1 MEISLIDKL
10 PKRPN
15 CIMLLPLSAIESARL
30 ARDLSIPSLSE
41 SAFSEDGVSDARL
54 YINSVGQNVIISP
67 QIKDDH
73 EGLRTALD
81 KAMRIVLSS
90 KFTELIIIAENRDSR
105 DLLTII
111 TRSVYDN
118 FYTFDKY
125 KSKGRQ
131 VIALE
136 DLQIYTGRANTPID
150 HGVLKEQIV
159 INQCVGYARDLAN
172 TPPNICNPEW
182 LATSVLR
189 LGRESNSLNVES
201 LDDVALRSES
211 MNAML
216 AVASGSSN
224 SARLLLITHK
234 GMGGSRRPIVLIGKG
249 VTFDTGGISLKPPAK
264 MDEMKY
270 DMCGAAAVIATMK
283 ILDMLQT
290 PLNVIAIVP
299 CVENMPSGTAYRP
312 GDIITT
318 KLGKSVEVL
327 NTDAEGRLILADSMT
342 FAERYNPLQIIDV
355 ATLTGA
361 CVVAL
366 GRHLSAMYSNNDQL
380 AESLM
385 KAGKSSLDS
394 IWRMPLGAAYHRQLR
409 SNFADLANIGGP
421 EGGSVTAACFL
432 ENFVPEKTP
441 WAHLDV
447 AGTAWVTG
455 GRKGATGRPT
465 ALLAQYLLDL
475 SRGA

>member
-10 PKRPN
+10 PKRPS
-15 CIMLLPLSAIESARL
+15 CIMLLPISVLESARL
-30 ARDLSIPSLSE
+30 ARDLSIPTLSE
-41 SAFSEDGVSDARL
+41 TAFSEDGAGDARL
-54 YINSVGQNVIISP
+54 YINSVGQNVIVSP
-67 QIKDDH
+67 QIKDDNDS
-73 EGLRTALD
+73 LRASLD
-81 KAMRIVLSS
+81 RAMGIVLSS
-90 KFTELIIIAENRDSR
+90 KFTELVIIAEKRDSN
-105 DLLTII
+105 DLLTIV
-111 TRSVYDN
+111 TRSVFDSCYV
-118 FYTFDKY
+118 FDKY
-125 KSKGRQ
+125 KSKGRK
-131 VIALE
+131 VIALKQ
-136 DLQIYTGRANTPID
+136 LQIYTGRINTPVD
-150 HGVLKEQIV
+150 HGSLKEQIV

-189 LGRESNSLNVES
+189 LGRESNGLNVES

-234 GMGGSRRPIVLIGKG
+234 GMGSNRRPVVLIGKG

-270 DMCGAAAVIATMK
+270 DMCGAAAVIAAMK
-283 ILDMLQT
+283 MLDMLQVK
-290 PLNVIAIVP
+290 LNVIAIVP

-327 NTDAEGRLILADSMT
+327 NTDAEGRLILADSIT

-366 GRHLSAMYSNNDQL
+366 GRHLSAMYSNDDQL
-380 AESLM
+380 AESLLS
-385 KAGKSSLDS
+385 ASKSSLDS
-394 IWRMPLGAAYHRQLR
+394 IWRMPLGSAYHRQLK

-432 ENFVPEKTP
+432 ENFVPDTTP

-455 GRKGATGRPT
+455 AQKGATGRPT

-475 SRGA
+475 SRA

>member
-10 PKRPN
+10 PQRPS
-15 CIMLLPLSAIESARL
+15 CIMLLPTSVVESAHL
-30 ARDLSIPSLSE
+30 ARDFSIPSLSD
-41 SAFSEDGVSDARL
+41 SAFSEDGAIDARL
-54 YINSVGQNVIISP
+54 YINSVGQNVIVSP

-73 EGLRTALD
+73 EGLRSALD
-81 KAMRIVLSS
+81 RAMQIVLSS
-90 KFTELIIIAENRDSR
+90 KFTELVLIAEKRDSR
-105 DLLTII
+105 YLLTVIA
-111 TRSVYDN
+111 RSVFDN
-118 FYTFDKY
+118 CYIFDKY
-125 KSKGRQ
+125 KSKGRR
-131 VIALE
+131 VIALKE
-136 DLQIYTGRANTPID
+136 LKIYTGRVNTPVD
-150 HGVLKEQIV
+150 HGLLQDQIV
-159 INQCVGYARDLAN
+159 INQCVDYARDLAN

-201 LDDVALRSES
+201 LDDVALRSER

-216 AVASGSSN
+216 AVASGSDN

-234 GMGGSRRPIVLIGKG
+234 GMSSNRRPIVLIGKG

-283 ILDMLQT
+283 ILDMLQVK
-290 PLNVIAIVP
+290 LNVIAIVP

-327 NTDAEGRLILADSMT
+327 NTDAEGRLILADSIT
-342 FAERYNPLQIIDV
+342 FAERYNPMQIIDV

-380 AESLM
+380 AESLLS
-385 KAGKSSLDS
+385 AGKSSLDS
-394 IWRMPLGAAYHRQLR
+394 IWRMPLGTAYHRQLK

-421 EGGSVTAACFL
+421 EAGSVTAACFL
-432 ENFVPEKTP
+432 ESFVPEKTP

-447 AGTAWVTG
+447 AGTAWVSG
-455 GRKGATGRPT
+455 DKKGATGRPT
-465 ALLAQYLLDL
+465 ALLAQYLLEL
-475 SRGA
+475 SRA

>member
-10 PKRPN
+10 PKRPS
-15 CIMLLPLSAIESARL
+15 CIMLLPTSVLESARL
-30 ARDLSIPSLSE
+30 ARDLSIPTLSE
-41 SAFSEDGVSDARL
+41 TAFSEDGTGNARL
-54 YINSVGQNVIISP
+54 YINSVGQNVIVSP
-67 QIKDDH
+67 QVKEDNDS
-73 EGLRTALD
+73 LRTALD
-81 KAMRIVLSS
+81 QGMRIVLDS
-90 KFTELIIIAENRDSR
+90 KFTELVIIAEKRDAH

-111 TRSVYDN
+111 TRSVFDN
-118 FYTFDKY
+118 SYVFDKY
-125 KSKGRQ
+125 KSKGRI
-131 VIALE
+131 VLALKE
-136 DLQIYTGRANTPID
+136 LQIYTGRVSTPVD
-150 HGVLKEQIV
+150 QGLLKEQIV

-189 LGRESNSLNVES
+189 LGRESNGLNVEA

-224 SARLLLITHK
+224 SARLLVINHK
-234 GMGGSRRPIVLIGKG
+234 GMGSSRRPIVLIGKG

-283 ILDMLQT
+283 VLDMLQVK
-290 PLNVIAIVP
+290 LNVIAIVP

-312 GDIITT
+312 GDIIST

-366 GRHLSAMYSNNDQL
+366 GRHLSAMYSNDDQL
-380 AESLM
+380 AEALLS
-385 KAGKSSLDS
+385 AGKSSLDS
-394 IWRMPLGAAYHRQLR
+394 IWRMPLGVAYHRQLK

-455 GRKGATGRPT
+455 NKKGATGRPT

-475 SRGA
+475 SRA